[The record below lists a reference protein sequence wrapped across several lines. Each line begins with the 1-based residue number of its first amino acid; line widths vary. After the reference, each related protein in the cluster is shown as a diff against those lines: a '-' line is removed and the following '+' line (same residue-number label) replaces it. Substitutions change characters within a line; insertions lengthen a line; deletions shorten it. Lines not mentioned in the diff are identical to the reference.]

1 MNANDCAEI
10 ENRKG
15 ANLNPNIKRS
25 SITSPNPINR
35 QSLKSLNEIEI
46 PSMSEMQAKAK
57 KFYEKAKTKFNWHS
71 TNVEDNLAVMSIGF
85 MLPNK
90 DDPVIW
96 RGPRKNGLIK

>member
-71 TNVEDNLAVMSIGF
+71 TNVEDNLAEFENVCVCI
-85 MLPNK
+85 
-90 DDPVIW
+90 
-96 RGPRKNGLIK
+96 LISTFRFSLVYLRFIFR